1 LIQTKGAHILGVQFV
16 WTIAVPSCCA
26 LLGIAAEGAASKI
39 IGHRRVQPIR
49 RAAPAIAPLAVGK

>member
-1 LIQTKGAHILGVQFV
+1 LGVQFV
-16 WTIAVPSCCA
+16 WTIALPWCCA